1 MRYLRVVLCALA
13 FGFAARGFAAETA
26 QKPNVLL
33 IISDDL
39 NCRLGAYG
47 AAEAKTPNI
56 DRLAARGVRFDRAYC
71 NYPVCNVSRTSFL
84 SGRYP
89 EVTGVLNNATNPRI
103 RLGADF
109 KFLPEYFRSQGYF
122 TAGCGKIAHGS
133 FNAVLKWDYY
143 SEPQT
148 GADDEDGGSR
158 GDKAGKGARKA
169 GKMAGKKGKA
179 AAAGKTS
186 GPDVPFPWQA
196 TANDDAGEPDGQTAR
211 RLLKYFSQH
220 GDQPF
225 FIAAGFHKP
234 HVPHT
239 APAKYFDLHAPGSMP
254 TPPEP
259 PGHEKDIPVIARAP
273 KYEPNLSLEQRRA
286 IIQHYYAATSFMD
299 AQVGLLLDEMDRL
312 KLWDSTVVIFM
323 SDHGWHLG
331 EHGGF
336 YAKMSIMDESAR
348 APLIAAGAG
357 IKAGAAA
364 TGLVEYVDVFPTLV
378 ELAGVPRP
386 AGLQGTSFAPLLKD
400 PSRPGRDAVYSIVL
414 RGAAKEAP
422 GRALHTPQFTYL
434 EWPDGSQQLYNV
446 PADPHEYVNLAKD
459 PRYKEQLAEMKQALA
474 KRQAELG
481 ITPGNVPAN
490 RPAGKLRKNR

>member
-1 MRYLRVVLCALA
+1 MPTPLILLRRVLLCVAAGCLA
-13 FGFAARGFAAETA
+13 AGATGFAAQPA
-26 QKPNVLL
+26 KPNVLI

-39 NCRLGAYG
+39 NCRLGCYG

-89 EVTGVLNNATNPRI
+89 EVTGVLNNNTDPRI
-103 RLGADF
+103 RLGRDF
-109 KFLPEYFRSQGYF
+109 QFLPEYFRSQGYF
-122 TAGCGKIAHGS
+122 AAGCGKIAHGS
-133 FNAVLKWDYY
+133 YNATLKWDYY
-143 SEPQT
+143 SEPQQ
-148 GADDEDGGSR
+148 GIDAEAGGGR
-158 GDKAGKGARKA
+158 AEKQGKNARKA
-169 GKMAGKKGKA
+169 GKAGKGKA
-179 AAAGKTS
+179 AAATRT
-186 GPDVPFPWQA
+186 GPDVPFGWQA
-196 TANDDAGEPDGQTAR
+196 TKNDDAGEPDGQTAR
-211 RLLKYFSQH
+211 RLLKYLSEHQ
-220 GDQPF
+220 GKPF

-239 APAKYFDLHAPGSMP
+239 APEKYFALHEPAKMP

-259 PGHEKDIPVIARAP
+259 PGHEKDIPAIARAP

-357 IKAGAAA
+357 IKPAGVAK
-364 TGLVEYVDVFPTLV
+364 GMIEYVDVFPTLV
-378 ELAGVPRP
+378 EMTGLPKP
-386 AGLQGTSFAPLLKD
+386 AGLQGVSFAPLLREPGK
-400 PSRPGRDAVYSIVL
+400 PGRDAVYSIVM
-414 RGAAKEAP
+414 RGATQA
-422 GRALHTPQFTYL
+422 GRALHTPEFTYL
-434 EWPDGSQQLYNV
+434 EWPDGTQQLYNAI
-446 PADPHEYVNLAKD
+446 ADPHEYVNLAKD
-459 PRYKEQLAEMKQALA
+459 PPHAGKLAEMKRALEQ
-474 KRQAELG
+474 RRTELG
-481 ITPGNVPAN
+481 IADAELPE
-490 RPAGKLRKNR
+490 RKGRRKQ